1 MAVSLVNAAGRPGCE
16 LKRSSVA
23 RESRYR
29 RSVARRVAH
38 RARDVPIE
46 VPRAASDLAR
56 RGWLVSLTA
65 ARSAERWQLLEV
77 GFVYP

>member
-1 MAVSLVNAAGRPGCE
+1 VQPGLICFE
-16 LKRSSVA
+16 GA
-23 RESRYR
+23 IG
-29 RSVARRVAH
+29 
-38 RARDVPIE
+38 PFE

-56 RGWLVSLTA
+56 PGWLVSLTA